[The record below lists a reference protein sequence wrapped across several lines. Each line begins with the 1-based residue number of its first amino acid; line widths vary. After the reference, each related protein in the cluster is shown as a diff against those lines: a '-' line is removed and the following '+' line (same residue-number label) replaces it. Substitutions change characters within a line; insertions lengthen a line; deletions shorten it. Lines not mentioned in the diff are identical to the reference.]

1 MKIGQLD
8 NKLPLAPVANE
19 RKTAATGNGKGGA
32 APATKVEI
40 SPEASALAA
49 AGADGSFDTEK
60 VALMSQSLRDGTF
73 KVNHEAIADKLIA
86 NAQELLARTYR

>member
-1 MKIGQLD
+1 MKIGPLD
-8 NKLPLAPVANE
+8 NKLPLANVTNE
-19 RKTAATGNGKGGA
+19 RKTAPAGSGKGGA
-32 APATKVEI
+32 VTGSKVEI